1 MSSRETRAELGVI
14 GGSGLYGLDG
24 LEDVRETRVSTPYG
38 EPSSAVVTGTLGGV
52 GIAFLARHGRGH
64 RLLPGEVPYRAN
76 VYALK
81 SLGVRR
87 ILSVS
92 AVGSLREDH
101 APGDIVIPDQIVDR
115 TRGVRPA
122 TFFGDGLVAH
132 VPFADP
138 YCAALRPAVAAAV
151 RGSSGAVVHERGT
164 YCCVEGPRFSSRA
177 ESHLYRSWGLDVIGM
192 TALPEASLAREA
204 QLCYAGMALVT
215 DYDCWRE
222 DTEESVTAE
231 AVSDVMRRNSATAQ
245 AAVAELVKR
254 LPAPGACGCANVL
267 ETSVLTHGGVAA
279 LAARADTA
287 WLVDG
292 AAGTRRE
299 TGDE

>member
-1 MSSRETRAELGVI
+1 MSSRKSQREGGSVRAELGVI
-14 GGSGLYGLDG
+14 GGSGLYDLDG
-24 LEDVRETRVSTPYG
+24 LEDVRETRVDTPYG
-38 EPSSAVVTGTLGGV
+38 EPSSAVVSGTLGGRTV
-52 GIAFLARHGRGH
+52 AFVARHGRGH

-76 VYALK
+76 IYALK

-101 APGDIVIPDQIVDR
+101 APGDIVVPDQIVDR

-122 TFFGDGLVAH
+122 TFLGGGLVGH

-138 YCAALRPAVAAAV
+138 YCASLRRLAVAAV
-151 RGSSGAVVHERGT
+151 HGSSTATVHEKGT

-177 ESHLYRSWGLDVIGM
+177 ESHLFRSWGMDIIGM

-204 QLCYAGMALVT
+204 QLCYAGLALVT

-222 DTEESVTAE
+222 NTDESVTAE
-231 AVSDVMRRNSATAQ
+231 AVGEVVRRNAATAQ

-254 LPAPGACGCANVL
+254 LPEADDCGCGTVL
-267 ETSVLTHGGVAA
+267 ETSVLTEGGVAA
-279 LAARADTA
+279 LAADTGAA
-287 WLVDG
+287 WLVR
-292 AAGTRRE
+292 AV
-299 TGDE
+299 GDE

>member
-1 MSSRETRAELGVI
+1 MSSRESQQEDGSVRAELGVI
-14 GGSGLYGLDG
+14 GGSGLYDLDG
-24 LEDVRETRVSTPYG
+24 LEDVRETRVATPYG
-38 EPSSAVVTGTLGGV
+38 EPSSPVVSGTLGGRTV
-52 GIAFLARHGRGH
+52 AFVARHGRGH

-76 VYALK
+76 IYALK

-101 APGDIVIPDQIVDR
+101 APGDIVVPDQIVDR

-122 TFFGDGLVAH
+122 TFLGGGLVGH

-138 YCAALRPAVAAAV
+138 YCASLRRLVVAAV
-151 RGSSGAVVHERGT
+151 HGSSAAVVHEKGI

-177 ESHLYRSWGLDVIGM
+177 ESNLFRSWGMDIIGM

-204 QLCYAGMALVT
+204 QLCYAGLALVT

-222 DTEESVTAE
+222 NGDESVTAE
-231 AVSDVMRRNSATAQ
+231 AVGEVMRRNSATAQ

-254 LPAPGACGCANVL
+254 LAEADDCACRTVL
-267 ETSVLTHGGVAA
+267 ETSVLTAGGVAA
-279 LAARADTA
+279 LAADAGTA
-287 WLVDG
+287 WLV
-292 AAGTRRE
+292 AAD
-299 TGDE
+299 DE